1 MFLLRIPQ
9 KFITPKICLCIV
21 RPVTI
26 QRFSGISSSTSEV
39 GMMTK
44 LVLLVVEKYEVQ
56 RWVGACAGIIDIHSM
71 KMMCLFRICW
81 V

>member
-56 RWVGACAGIIDIHSM
+56 RGGGHVLA
-71 KMMCLFRICW
+71 
-81 V
+81 